1 MIPKIAPRS
10 LANAL
15 LRSWCSFGVT
25 LRLIELQNIQVTN
38 KLDVMLYIMSFMLL
52 MDNDYTPRSF
62 FNPELI

>member
-1 MIPKIAPRS
+1 

>member
-25 LRLIELQNIQVTN
+25 LRLIELQDIQVTN